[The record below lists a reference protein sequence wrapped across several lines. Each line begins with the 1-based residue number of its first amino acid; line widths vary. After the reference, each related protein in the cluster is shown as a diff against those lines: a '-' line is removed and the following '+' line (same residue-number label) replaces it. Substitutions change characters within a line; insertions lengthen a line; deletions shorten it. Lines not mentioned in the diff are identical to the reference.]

1 MSILRILVGLLAVF
15 IAFPAFANDVQVGR
29 GVICDT
35 KEQAERY
42 VALFKDY
49 AVEAL
54 TRVNAEAKTEHACGV
69 AAIAYLPGQVGTPTR
84 NEKGE
89 AFRVLRILV
98 LGVVTN
104 LGVQQVTPFPQ
115 FTILKVEE
123 IAV

>member
-1 MSILRILVGLLAVF
+1 M
-15 IAFPAFANDVQVGR
+15 
-29 GVICDT
+29 
-35 KEQAERY
+35 
-42 VALFKDY
+42 
-49 AVEAL
+49 
-54 TRVNAEAKTEHACGV
+54 
-69 AAIAYLPGQVGTPTR
+69 AAIAYLPNQVSTTTR

-89 AFRVLRILV
+89 AFRVLRILG